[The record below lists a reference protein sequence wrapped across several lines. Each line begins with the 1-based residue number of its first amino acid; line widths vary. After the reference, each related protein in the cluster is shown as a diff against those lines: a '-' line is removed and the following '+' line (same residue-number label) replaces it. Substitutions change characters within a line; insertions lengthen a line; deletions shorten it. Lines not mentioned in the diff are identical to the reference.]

1 MQAMSWGATD
11 CTGYVKMLPEN
22 DIIEPVITSENRQK
36 MNHITGFISDILGAP
51 PLTTTGFRF
60 HKKKKRPRGISKRE
74 YDITGYVASRMV
86 RPKSLRK
93 IVDYTQPVMMTLTIN
108 GGKYTAC
115 VTTGYDTVFYRH
127 FWAPEYLDITGC
139 IL

>member
-22 DIIEPVITSENRQK
+22 DMTGPVITRKKVRK
-36 MNHITGFISDILGAP
+36 MNHITGFSSLKTDAQ
-51 PLTTTGFRF
+51 PLATTGFEF

-93 IVDYTQPVMMTLTIN
+93 IVDYTQPVMT
-108 GGKYTAC
+108 
-115 VTTGYDTVFYRH
+115 
-127 FWAPEYLDITGC
+127 
-139 IL
+139 

>member
-36 MNHITGFISDILGAP
+36 MNHITGFRKDKTDAQ
-51 PLTTTGFRF
+51 PLATTGFRF
-60 HKKKKRPRGISKRE
+60 HKRKERPRGISKRE

-93 IVDYTQPVMMTLTIN
+93 IVDYTQPVMMTLTI
-108 GGKYTAC
+108 Y
-115 VTTGYDTVFYRH
+115 
-127 FWAPEYLDITGC
+127 
-139 IL
+139 

>member
-22 DIIEPVITSENRQK
+22 DITEPVITSENRRN
-36 MNHITGFISDILGAP
+36 MNHITGFISDISDAP
-51 PLTTTGFRF
+51 PLTTTGFRSD
-60 HKKKKRPRGISKRE
+60 KRKKRTRGISKRE

-93 IVDYTQPVMMTLTIN
+93 IVDYTQPVMT
-108 GGKYTAC
+108 
-115 VTTGYDTVFYRH
+115 
-127 FWAPEYLDITGC
+127 
-139 IL
+139 

>member
-22 DIIEPVITSENRQK
+22 DSIEPVITSKTRQQ
-36 MNHITGFISDILGAP
+36 MNDITGFRRVKTEAH
-51 PLTTTGFRF
+51 PLATTGFEF

-93 IVDYTQPVMMTLTIN
+93 IVDYTQPVMT
-108 GGKYTAC
+108 
-115 VTTGYDTVFYRH
+115 
-127 FWAPEYLDITGC
+127 
-139 IL
+139 

>member
-22 DIIEPVITSENRQK
+22 DIIEPVIPSENRRK
-36 MNHITGFISDILGAP
+36 MNHMTGFSSLKVDAH
-51 PLTTTGFRF
+51 PLATTGFRF
-60 HKKKKRPRGISKRE
+60 HKKKKRTRGISKRE

-93 IVDYTQPVMMTLTIN
+93 IVDYTQPVMT
-108 GGKYTAC
+108 
-115 VTTGYDTVFYRH
+115 
-127 FWAPEYLDITGC
+127 
-139 IL
+139 

>member
-22 DIIEPVITSENRQK
+22 DMIEPVITSKIRHQ
-36 MNHITGFISDILGAP
+36 MNDITGFINDKTEAQAP
-51 PLTTTGFRF
+51 PLATTGFRF

-93 IVDYTQPVMMTLTIN
+93 IVD
-108 GGKYTAC
+108 
-115 VTTGYDTVFYRH
+115 
-127 FWAPEYLDITGC
+127 
-139 IL
+139 

>member
-22 DIIEPVITSENRQK
+22 DIIEPVITSENRRK
-36 MNHITGFISDILGAP
+36 MNDITGSVRPKRAP
-51 PLTTTGFRF
+51 KPLATTGFRF

-93 IVDYTQPVMMTLTIN
+93 IVDYTQPVMT
-108 GGKYTAC
+108 
-115 VTTGYDTVFYRH
+115 
-127 FWAPEYLDITGC
+127 
-139 IL
+139 

>member
-1 MQAMSWGATD
+1 M
-11 CTGYVKMLPEN
+11 
-22 DIIEPVITSENRQK
+22 QK
-36 MNHITGFISDILGAP
+36 MNDITGSDGRISDAP
-51 PLTTTGFRF
+51 SLTTTGFRF

-115 VTTGYDTVFYRH
+115 VTTGYDTVFLST
-127 FWAPEYLDITGC
+127 FLGA
-139 IL
+139 

>member
-22 DIIEPVITSENRQK
+22 DMTGPVITSEKRQK
-36 MNHITGFISDILGAP
+36 MNHITSFSSLKTGAP
-51 PLTTTGFRF
+51 PLTTTGFWF
-60 HKKKKRPRGISKRE
+60 HKKKSPRGISKRE

>member
-22 DIIEPVITSENRQK
+22 DITEPVITSENRRK
-36 MNHITGFISDILGAP
+36 MNHITGFRKDKTEAP
-51 PLTTTGFRF
+51 PLATTGFEF

-93 IVDYTQPVMMTLTIN
+93 IVD
-108 GGKYTAC
+108 
-115 VTTGYDTVFYRH
+115 
-127 FWAPEYLDITGC
+127 
-139 IL
+139 

>member
-22 DIIEPVITSENRQK
+22 DIIEPVITSENRRK
-36 MNHITGFISDILGAP
+36 MNHITGFISDKVGAH
-51 PLTTTGFRF
+51 PLATTGFRF
-60 HKKKKRPRGISKRE
+60 HKKKKRTRGISKRE

-115 VTTGYDTVFYRH
+115 VTTGYDTVFLST
-127 FWAPEYLDITGC
+127 FLGA
-139 IL
+139 